1 MIRRQSLYWAVI
13 GMIIGGSM
21 LAGCTPSLSKKDE
34 QVLESHNKPFQ
45 RNTDYRDALLRLGK
59 IVNAG
64 FGLAVDV
71 FQVKT
76 IENKTGGEGV
86 PPDVTEMVISSVNT
100 IAGDWLRVVPYDPD
114 YIKQETEINTGGVVN
129 EERTLPNF
137 VITGAIT
144 EFDEA
149 ISMKNRE
156 ISFDV
161 WSPLQIE
168 GRDLDPEIE
177 LAFDRAERVSRI
189 SVDFHLMD
197 YQTLQF
203 LPQMHVT
210 NTILV
215 VELEKGRS
223 WGFKI
228 YGSGP
233 TISGR
238 IAVRQG
244 LQQAVRNVVDYS
256 MAQLFGMYYS
266 VPFWHVFSY
275 DTGVRD
281 QQLLSYWRQQ
291 FLRNY
296 NRDTQIAHI
305 QRWLAKYDLGV
316 VYVGKTLQKNIPR
329 AELGHFGSATQ
340 AFALKFLYQY
350 TPRSA
355 LIPYVENGGFP
366 QNSEALA
373 DLYMLLIEH
382 IPL

>member
-1 MIRRQSLYWAVI
+1 
-13 GMIIGGSM
+13 
-21 LAGCTPSLSKKDE
+21 
-34 QVLESHNKPFQ
+34 
-45 RNTDYRDALLRLGK
+45 
-59 IVNAG
+59 
-64 FGLAVDV
+64 
-71 FQVKT
+71 
-76 IENKTGGEGV
+76 
-86 PPDVTEMVISSVNT
+86 
-100 IAGDWLRVVPYDPD
+100 
-114 YIKQETEINTGGVVN
+114 
-129 EERTLPNF
+129 
-137 VITGAIT
+137 
-144 EFDEA
+144 
-149 ISMKNRE
+149 
-156 ISFDV
+156 
-161 WSPLQIE
+161 
-168 GRDLDPEIE
+168 
-177 LAFDRAERVSRI
+177 
-189 SVDFHLMD
+189 MD

-256 MAQLFGMYYS
+256 MVQLFGMYYS
-266 VPFWHVFSY
+266 VPFWQVFSY

-281 QQLLSYWRQQ
+281 QELLSYWRQQ
-291 FLRNY
+291 FLQNY

-316 VYVGKTLQKNIPR
+316 VYVGKTLQKNVPR

-350 TPRSA
+350 APRSA

-366 QNSEALA
+366 QNSEVLA